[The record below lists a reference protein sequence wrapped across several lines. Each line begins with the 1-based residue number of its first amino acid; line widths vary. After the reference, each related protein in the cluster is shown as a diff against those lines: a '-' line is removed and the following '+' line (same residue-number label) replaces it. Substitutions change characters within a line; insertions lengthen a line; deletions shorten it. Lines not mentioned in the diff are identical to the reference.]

1 MINLY
6 QKTWKEINTEIA
18 ERMVQLRKRKKLSQ
32 KSLALRS
39 GVSLG
44 SLKRFEQT
52 GEISLQSLTK
62 IAIALEVEG
71 ELEELFSKVP
81 FASIEEVNK
90 QDSFL

>member
-6 QKTWKEINTEIA
+6 QKTWKEINIEIA

-81 FASIEEVNK
+81 FASIEEVI
-90 QDSFL
+90 